1 MNNKAPASVRDQ
13 TFDHQQGAVGYYL
26 DQEVRFDTKACYLG
40 RPSNEVVQKMAR
52 LASLTADASAPTE
65 LSSEQKAKLAIHPK
79 LTKLGQRNEA
89 LTERIRRAGYRAVK
103 DAQGTSLFKKKK
115 RAEARLNAAKKRLRV
130 DIIAQA
136 RKRHFRKAD
145 TITFDAQFSAE
156 KVSYA
161 SALDT
166 PYAKP
171 FTYNV
176 PERAEV
182 VRLVCSPGEGLT
194 DRQRFRRRIEAVE
207 VRTALCHRRE
217 AQRRG
222 RPKATIK
229 QEESDGAVNNSYR
242 DTKDEF
248 PIICRPTQC
257 PFCLGDESLPYHH
270 RVYEY
275 AKPHQMMNEAEK
287 HLKRFAPGD
296 EVPCPHPTCKA
307 AGLVLS
313 SAMAFKNHTAM
324 VHKIFLRV

>member
-1 MNNKAPASVRDQ
+1 
-13 TFDHQQGAVGYYL
+13 
-26 DQEVRFDTKACYLG
+26 
-40 RPSNEVVQKMAR
+40 MAR

-65 LSSEQKAKLAIHPK
+65 LSAEQKAKLAIHPK
-79 LTKLGQRNEA
+79 VTKLRQRNKA

-115 RAEARLNAAKKRLRV
+115 RAEARLNATKKRLRV
-130 DIIAQA
+130 DMIAQA

-161 SALDT
+161 SAGDT
-166 PYAKP
+166 PHAKP
-171 FTYNV
+171 FTYNI

-194 DRQRFRRRIEAVE
+194 DRQRFRRRIEAIE

-222 RPKATIK
+222 RPKVIIK
-229 QEESDGAVNNSYR
+229 PEESEGVLDDS
-242 DTKDEF
+242 DEGMKIDF
-248 PIICRPTQC
+248 PMVCRPTQC
-257 PFCLGDESLPYHH
+257 PFCLGNESLPYHH

-275 AKPHQMMNEAEK
+275 AKPHQMMNEAGK
-287 HLKRFAPGD
+287 HLKRFAPAD
-296 EVPCPHPTCKA
+296 EVPCPHPMCKT
-307 AGLVLS
+307 AGLVLPS
-313 SAMAFKNHTAM
+313 IVAFKNHTAM
-324 VHKIFLRV
+324 VHKIFLRA